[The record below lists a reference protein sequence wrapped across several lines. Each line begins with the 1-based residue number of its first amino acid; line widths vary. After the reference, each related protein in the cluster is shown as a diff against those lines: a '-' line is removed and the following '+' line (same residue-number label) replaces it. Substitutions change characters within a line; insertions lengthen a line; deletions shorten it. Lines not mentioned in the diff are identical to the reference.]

1 MHRVIYIFTILVLTS
16 LLGHA
21 QNIIEVEKKIG
32 LDSSNVWLDSNS
44 IVPSSFKAFVGDD
57 SLKSETYEL
66 NWVKGTITFFQLPNA
81 DSIKVIYRTFSFN
94 LNQQYSLRNTNIIED
109 EILIAYNE
117 KLEREMNTTSILS
130 SNDELDKVGSIS
142 RGVAFGNNQNLSV
155 NSNLDLQLSGKLSE
169 DYTLV
174 AALSDR
180 NIPIQ
185 PEGTTSNIQEFDQVF
200 VNLKGKG
207 TNITLGD
214 FFVQNEKD
222 EYFFKTFKKSQ
233 GISGFQSFKKGN
245 KIITAGANVGVT
257 RGRFTRNTF
266 NGEEGNQGPYRLTGE
281 NGGIFIIVIAGTE
294 RIFVNGKLLERGEQN
309 EYIIDYNTGEITF
322 TPNQLI
328 TSLDRI
334 IVEFQ
339 YADNSFERSLA
350 HGLVEAK
357 DSQGTFR
364 INFYQE
370 QDNRNKPFYT
380 TFSTED
386 IVTLAQV
393 GDNLTAAVKESADTS
408 NITENTIRYR
418 RTDTVINNRLYP
430 DVYVQ
435 TNNKETGI
443 YRVTYSLIGANMG
456 NYVQESTLIN
466 GRIYKWVAPING
478 VPQGNYEPIIQ
489 LIAPKRTAL
498 ITGLAKT
505 KLGNNMELR
514 TDLAIS
520 QHDENTFSN
529 LDSEDNNGFGGRI
542 IIKRKDSLKSKKLE
556 LTTSANAEYT
566 SNTFKPIERF
576 RGVEFT
582 RTWNRQLSNQTN
594 IITGNNQLFVGGGSV
609 KLGKAKSFI
618 KHEANLLSIGESFSG
633 DQNQS
638 SFQLEIKKATLS
650 GYNSWVSTA
659 LNDSTDGFNG
669 NLISRGAELRLPIK
683 TIQLIGNYTEEIN
696 SYRSQFSDS
705 LFSQSFGL
713 SQIGASI
720 ENSDTAA
727 FRFNI
732 GINQRINTLPF
743 QNELFNE
750 SRSNDISAKLGLGK
764 GPNFKLDVNT
774 TYRIFNSL
782 NGNDSL
788 NENTLLNRIEYRFNL
803 FKGLFQTNSYYQIGT
818 GRERQFEILYL
829 FVGQGLGDFTW
840 ADLNNNGKQDLGEF
854 RPAEFN
860 GQGSYVRTIINSNNY
875 VNAISNEFYQ
885 SLNFTPAVIWAGE
898 KGLKKFLSKFSNQT
912 NGSINRKTTDAN
924 SIEQFNPFA
933 LNVESDYLIS
943 TNAQI
948 RNSVYFNRM
957 SSKFSLEY
965 TYLNL
970 LNKNL
975 FVYGF
980 EGQQREENLMQLRWN
995 TSKVFSLFPIVSIGT
1010 ITSISESF
1018 DNKNYVLNYTEFK
1031 LKGQIQKGSE
1041 LRFAVN
1047 LEQYNGFE
1055 PELQSASVQRN
1066 LSGIELTYSK
1076 ALKGIFTVKLDY
1088 INVNFEGEQNSPL
1101 GFNMLNGL
1109 QPGQNITWSVISNY
1123 QISKQA
1129 QIGVNYEGRYAE
1141 NNRLIQTGSVSA
1153 RWLF

>member
-1 MHRVIYIFTILVLTS
+1 MHTLKYIFLALVLAPFV
-16 LLGHA
+16 GHA
-21 QNIIEVEKKIG
+21 QSIIEVEKTIDV
-32 LDSSNVWLDSNS
+32 DSTTLWLDSNS
-44 IVPSSFKAFVGDD
+44 IVPNSFKAFIKND
-57 SLKSETYEL
+57 SIKSVNYEL
-66 NWVKGTITFFQLPNA
+66 NWVKGTVTFYNRPNS
-81 DSIKVIYRTFSFN
+81 DSIKVSYRTFNFN
-94 LNQQYSLRNTNIIED
+94 LNQKYSLRNTNIIED
-109 EILIAYNE
+109 EIMIAYNE
-117 KLEREMNTTSILS
+117 KLEREMNVTSGLS
-130 SNDELDKVGSIS
+130 ANDELDKVGSIS

-155 NSNLDLQLSGKLSE
+155 NSNLDLQLSGKLSK

-233 GISGFQSFKKGN
+233 GISGFQSFEKGN
-245 KIITAGANVGVT
+245 KKITAGANVGVT

-294 RIFVNGKLLERGEQN
+294 RVFVNGKLLQRGEQN
-309 EYIIDYNTGEITF
+309 EYIVDYNTGEITF

-334 IVEFQ
+334 VVEFQ

-350 HGLVEAK
+350 HGLVEAI
-357 DSQGTFR
+357 DSQSTFR

-386 IVTLAQV
+386 IITLAQV
-393 GDNLTAAVKESADTS
+393 GDNLSAAVKESSDTN
-408 NITENTIRYR
+408 NITDNTIRYKR
-418 RTDTVINNRLYP
+418 IDTTVNNVLYP
-430 DVYVQ
+430 GVYVQ
-435 TNNKETGI
+435 TSNEKTGI
-443 YRVTYSLIGANMG
+443 YRVTYSLLGANKG
-456 NYVQESTLIN
+456 NYIQESTLIN
-466 GRIYKWVAPING
+466 GRIYKWVAPLNG

-505 KLGNNMELR
+505 KLGNNTELR
-514 TDLAIS
+514 TDLAMS
-520 QHDENTFSN
+520 RHDENTFSN
-529 LDSEDNNGFGGRI
+529 LDGDDDNGFGGRL
-542 IIKRKDSLKSKKLE
+542 IIKRKDSLKSKKIE
-556 LTTSANAEYT
+556 LITSANAEYT
-566 SNTFKPIERF
+566 SSTFKPIERF
-576 RGVEFT
+576 RGVEFN

-594 IITGNNQLFVGGGSV
+594 IITGNSQLFVGGGSI
-609 KLGKAKSFI
+609 KMAKDKSYL
-618 KHEANLLSIGESFSG
+618 KHETNLLSIGQTFSG
-633 DQNQS
+633 NQNQS
-638 SFQLEIKKATLS
+638 SFQFKIKQATFS
-650 GYNSWVSTA
+650 AFNSLVNTI
-659 LNDSTDGFNG
+659 LNDSVSGFNG
-669 NLISRGAELRLPIK
+669 KLISRGAELRLPLGFVELK
-683 TIQLIGNYTEEIN
+683 SNYTEEIN
-696 SYRSQFSDS
+696 SYQSQFSDS
-705 LFSQSFGL
+705 LFGESFGL
-713 SQIGASI
+713 RQFGASI
-720 ENSDTAA
+720 ENADTSIV
-727 FRFNI
+727 RFNL
-732 GINQRINTLPF
+732 GVNQRTNTLPF
-743 QNELFNE
+743 ANELKNE
-750 SRSNDISAKLGLGK
+750 SRSNDLTAKIGIGK
-764 GPNFKLDVNT
+764 GPNFNVDINT
-774 TYRIFNSL
+774 TYRIFTSL
-782 NGNDSL
+782 NGVDSL
-788 NENTLLNRIEYRFNL
+788 NENTLLNRVEYRFNL

-818 GRERQFEILYL
+818 GRERQFEVLYL

-840 ADLNNNGKQDLGEF
+840 ADLNNNGEQDLGEF
-854 RPAEFN
+854 RPEEFN
-860 GQGSYVRTIINSNNY
+860 GQGSYVRTIVNSNNY

-885 SLNFTPAVIWAGE
+885 SLNFTPAVLWAGE

-924 SIEQFNPFA
+924 SIDQFNPFA
-933 LNVESDYLIS
+933 LNVNSDYLIS

-948 RNSVYFNRM
+948 RNSVYFNRL

-995 TSKVFSLFPIVSIGT
+995 TSKVFSLFPVVSIGT

-1018 DNKNYVLNYTEFK
+1018 ENKNYILDYTQYK

-1047 LEQYNGFE
+1047 FEQYNGIE
-1055 PELQSASVQRN
+1055 PELQAASVQRN
-1066 LSGIELTYSK
+1066 LAGVELTYSK
-1076 ALKGIFTVKLDY
+1076 ALKGIFTLKLDY
-1088 INVNFEGEQNSPL
+1088 IDVNFTGEQNSPL

-1129 QIGVNYEGRYAE
+1129 QIGINYEGRYAE
-1141 NNRLIQTGSVSA
+1141 NNRLIQTGSVNA